1 LTAVSDVLV
10 VTGLSGAGRS
20 LAADHLEDLGW
31 FVIDNLP
38 AIVIEKVVELG
49 TAGSGSIERLALAV
63 GAGAHQEELLDV
75 IGRLRRQGHRVRIL
89 FLEASDEELVR
100 RYGSTKRK
108 HPLGEPGET
117 VLESIHRERL
127 LLQPIKE
134 LADLSID
141 TTDLNTHQLRDRLAE
156 AFATGSASATM
167 QTSIL
172 SFGYKHGLPLDA
184 DLVLDVRFLPNPF
197 WVDRLRELTG
207 LDEPVREYVLEQ
219 ALTAP
224 FLEQV
229 EQLLLLLLPAYVE
242 EGKSYLT
249 IAVGCTGGRHRS
261 VVCSEELARRL
272 RRHGHDVTVR
282 HRDRERR

>member
-1 LTAVSDVLV
+1 VSDVLV

-49 TAGSGSIERLALAV
+49 SVGAGRIERLALAV
-63 GAGAHQEELLDV
+63 GAGAHQAELLDV

-89 FLEASDEELVR
+89 FLDASDEELVR

-108 HPLGEPGET
+108 HPSALPGES
-117 VLESIHRERL
+117 VLEAIQDERPV
-127 LLQPIKE
+127 LQPLKE
-134 LADLSID
+134 LADLVID
-141 TTDLNTHQLRDRLAE
+141 TTGLNTHQLRDRLAE
-156 AFATGSASATM
+156 AFAGGGTGAAM
-167 QTSIL
+167 QTSVL

-207 LDEPVREYVLEQ
+207 LDEPVREYVTAQ
-219 ALTAP
+219 ALTGP
-224 FLEQV
+224 FLDQV
-229 EQLLLLLLPAYVE
+229 EQLLLLLLPAYVD

-261 VVCSEELARRL
+261 VVVSEELARRL
-272 RRHGHDVTVR
+272 RRHGHEVAVR

>member
-1 LTAVSDVLV
+1 VSDVLV

-49 TAGSGSIERLALAV
+49 TAGAGAIDRLALAV
-63 GAGAHQEELLDV
+63 GAGEHQADLLDV
-75 IGRLRRQGHRVRIL
+75 IGRLRRHGHRVRIL
-89 FLEASDEELVR
+89 FLDSSDEELVK

-108 HPLGEPGET
+108 HPAAEAGET
-117 VLESIHRERL
+117 VLAAIQRERP
-127 LLQPIKE
+127 LLQPVKE
-134 LADLSID
+134 LADLVID

-156 AFATGSASATM
+156 AFPTSAAGPAM

-197 WVDRLRELTG
+197 WVDRLRDLTG
-207 LDEPVREYVLEQ
+207 LDDPVKEYVLGQ
-219 ALTAP
+219 GLTAP
-224 FLEQV
+224 FLDQV
-229 EQLLLLLLPAYVE
+229 EHLLLLLLPAYVG

-249 IAVGCTGGRHRS
+249 IAIGCTGGRHRS
-261 VVCSEELARRL
+261 VVVSEELSRRL